1 MSRPVVAIVG
11 RPNVGKSTLFNT
23 LAGERISIVKDTP
36 GVTRDRIYADVT
48 WLNYNFTLIDTGG
61 IEPDSGDV
69 ILSQMREQAEI
80 AIATA
85 DVIMFITDVR
95 QGLQDADAKVADMLR
110 RSKKPVVLVVNK
122 VDSFEKFMPDV
133 YEFYNLGIGDP
144 IPISAA
150 SRLGLG
156 DMLDAVIAHF
166 PESDGTEEDD
176 DRPRVA
182 IVGKPNVGKS
192 SIINRL
198 LGENRVIVSDIAGT
212 TRDTLEEVVNINGI
226 ILNIVDT
233 AGIRDTEDIVEKMGV
248 DKALKF
254 ASQADLILYVIDG
267 SVPLDD
273 NDKQIISEI
282 KGKNVIAIMNKNDLQ
297 TVVDKMWITCELGC
311 DIVELSASTGDG
323 KEKLYNLLNDKFF
336 SGELEYNDQLYITNA
351 RHKEELMK
359 TRESLLKV
367 RESIDMGMEEDF
379 FSIDLM
385 DAYEHLGLIIGETN
399 RDDLADKIFEEFCMG
414 K

>member
-1 MSRPVVAIVG
+1 MDKLLQTFDNG
-11 RPNVGKSTLFNT
+11 RILK
-23 LAGERISIVKDTP
+23 E
-36 GVTRDRIYADVT
+36 
-48 WLNYNFTLIDTGG
+48 G
-61 IEPDSGDV
+61 IKTV
-69 ILSQMREQAEI
+69 
-80 AIATA
+80 
-85 DVIMFITDVR
+85 
-95 QGLQDADAKVADMLR
+95 
-110 RSKKPVVLVVNK
+110 
-122 VDSFEKFMPDV
+122 
-133 YEFYNLGIGDP
+133 
-144 IPISAA
+144 
-150 SRLGLG
+150 
-156 DMLDAVIAHF
+156 
-166 PESDGTEEDD
+166 
-176 DRPRVA
+176 
-182 IVGKPNVGKS
+182 IVGKPNAGKS
-192 SIINRL
+192 SLLNMF
-198 LGENRVIVSDIAGT
+198 LGENRAIVTDIAGT

-297 TVVDKMWITCELGC
+297 TVVDRMWITCELGC

-323 KEKLYNLLNDKFF
+323 KEKLYDLLNDKFF
-336 SGELEYNDQLYITNA
+336 SGELEYNDQLYITNV